1 MAQHPAMIRSRRRG
15 RELEDALYAATL
27 EELTAVGY
35 GGLTMEGIAARAHT
49 GKAALYRRWE
59 SKHDLVLA
67 ALRDRLPS
75 LPEPRAD
82 RSARY
87 NLLAVFAALS
97 DVMAG
102 RTAYP
107 GVVVMSQLLHE
118 PELRSL
124 YADEVVAP
132 RMEMIDS
139 ILHIGVRKGE
149 IDPDA
154 LNAFTAR
161 TGPAL
166 IVQHVLLTG
175 APPTRRELTRI
186 VDTLVA
192 KPPAASP
199 AD

>member
-1 MAQHPAMIRSRRRG
+1 MAQHATIRRRG

-27 EELTAVGY
+27 EELTALGY
-35 GGLTMEGIAARAHT
+35 GGLTMDGIAARAHT
-49 GKAALYRRWE
+49 GKAALYRRWQ

-67 ALRDRLPS
+67 ALRDRMPS

-87 NLLAVFAALS
+87 NLLAVLAALS
-97 DVMAG
+97 DVLAG

-107 GVVVMSQLLHE
+107 GVLVMSQLLHD

-124 YADEVVAP
+124 YAEEVVGP
-132 RMEMIDS
+132 RMEVIKS
-139 ILHIGVRKGE
+139 ILDAGVRNGE
-149 IDPDA
+149 IDPAAVTA
-154 LNAFTAR
+154 LTAR

-175 APPTRRELTRI
+175 EPPTRRELTLI
-186 VDTLVA
+186 VETLIA
-192 KPPAASP
+192 DPLAA
-199 AD
+199 AHAG